1 MSELTLVDFGSRTP
15 TLRQTASRRRRPLK
29 MLTIASISIRSY
41 PFSSSTMNVYSVF
54 VFAVLA
60 ISSVSGIINIG
71 GGKKCGRGGNGYG
84 SGIIIGAPKPGGK

>member
-1 MSELTLVDFGSRTP
+1 
-15 TLRQTASRRRRPLK
+15 
-29 MLTIASISIRSY
+29 
-41 PFSSSTMNVYSVF
+41 MNVYSVF

-71 GGKKCGRGGNGYG
+71 GGKKCGGNGGYG

>member
-1 MSELTLVDFGSRTP
+1 MKLYRVSIDVIET
-15 TLRQTASRRRRPLK
+15 
-29 MLTIASISIRSY
+29 ASISIRSY